1 MNRSKINK
9 INFFMWIALFAI
21 FFFTTIQINSKL
33 KQEVPDIL
41 EYKKINSEGIDF
53 KKLQDVKQNY
63 KNLNITGYCEVNCT
77 VKNSLDVVC
86 SDIKNKVVLTDENYF
101 SIYPYKL
108 IKGDRI
114 NSDTIKNFER
124 VAVISEKLA
133 IGLYKSTDVI
143 GNIININNE
152 NYRIIG
158 VYRMNESLIHSISD
172 DEYDR
177 VIVPYNCYGFDNK
190 KEKLSLNVFSLSQSS
205 KNTPEKIQ
213 KQLQDSLQDKL
224 LLYNKVDYSKAKK
237 INLQY
242 FKILIF
248 IIGFFII
255 VKIMKIM
262 INRFK
267 KFIRT
272 FKVKLKSNYFIEVL
286 KINKFHVLR
295 FIVEISMYII
305 ICFVIFNIIKFNIIV
320 EDKYLPPENV
330 FDISFYKEAIIKNAQ
345 LINANEVGFSNIYNR
360 YLDKVGSLEVP
371 LLTIQGAVSK

>member
-1 MNRSKINK
+1 
-9 INFFMWIALFAI
+9 MWIALFAI

-172 DEYDR
+172 DEYDW

-190 KEKLSLNVFSLSQSS
+190 KEKLSLNLFSLSQSS

-262 INRFK
+262 INMFK

-272 FKVKLKSNYFIEVL
+272 FKVKLKSNYFIEV
-286 KINKFHVLR
+286 
-295 FIVEISMYII
+295 
-305 ICFVIFNIIKFNIIV
+305 
-320 EDKYLPPENV
+320 
-330 FDISFYKEAIIKNAQ
+330 
-345 LINANEVGFSNIYNR
+345 
-360 YLDKVGSLEVP
+360 
-371 LLTIQGAVSK
+371 